1 MLQSSGEEA
10 PFLNPEK
17 NRRFLS
23 YMEGVIGQADHPC
36 MFFETEA
43 VFYGIIPVDSEIR
56 MLTGPFIQNSMPH
69 SAEEAFRVEHG
80 ISPKQTLL
88 KKNIWRTARLLCFVF
103 YIIHKKQ
110 LDYRQV
116 QLFTKEG
123 NMLNWQV
130 EHSVESYQ
138 LSQSDNERS
147 HAFGRDKI
155 GRAHV

>member
-1 MLQSSGEEA
+1 MEKQRSEFSYLIEMISELFCIPVMLWNKENMLQSSGEEA

-69 SAEEAFRVEHG
+69 SAEEAFRAEHG

-88 KKNIWRTARLLCFVF
+88 RK
-103 YIIHKKQ
+103 
-110 LDYRQV
+110 
-116 QLFTKEG
+116 
-123 NMLNWQV
+123 
-130 EHSVESYQ
+130 S
-138 LSQSDNERS
+138 
-147 HAFGRDKI
+147 
-155 GRAHV
+155 